1 MNILYIFTFDDGVE
15 LKFDVD
21 LDRVF
26 DKSKDFG
33 SAPEWTRLGNN
44 QCTNCPLSKDEYSH
58 CPAAL
63 DLDRVAR
70 DFQKLSAHTKAVVRV
85 MTPEREYT
93 KRTSLEEGVR
103 ALMGLIM
110 ASSACPIFSE
120 LKANA
125 RNHLPF
131 ASQEEYIIR
140 ATSIYLLKQYFVM
153 KDGGTPDWD
162 LKGLVKLNE
171 RLQLVNHAF
180 WQRIVGAFQNDSNSK
195 ALLSFFSLSSS
206 VTSSLE
212 AQMAKVKPIFLR
224 TEGI

>member
-1 MNILYIFTFDDGVE
+1 MTIQYTFTFDDGVE
-15 LKFDVD
+15 LKFNVD

-26 DKSKDFG
+26 DPRADH
-33 SAPEWTRLGNN
+33 SAAPDWTRLGNN
-44 QCTNCPLSKDEYSH
+44 QCTNCPLSKSDYSH
-58 CPAAL
+58 CPAAV
-63 DLDRVAR
+63 DLDHVAR
-70 DFQKLSAHTKAVVRV
+70 DFQRIPAHMKAQVTVV
-85 MTPEREYT
+85 TPEREYT

-110 ASSACPIFSE
+110 ASSSCPVFGE

-140 ATSIYLLKQYFVM
+140 SASMYLLRQYFVM
-153 KDGGTPDWD
+153 KEGGQPDWE

-180 WQRIVGAFQNDSNSK
+180 WQRVVGAFQNDSNSK

-206 VTSSLE
+206 VTASLD
-212 AQMAKVKPIFLR
+212 AQMNKVKPIFLR
-224 TEGI
+224 SEGI